1 MAGADGIV
9 EICRRKLPPSYW
21 FQIKFAEDDRH
32 EEHEE
37 SVGGMSNRILVVDD
51 SSLNVKLLHDI
62 LATRGYV
69 VTSATSGPEALEEI
83 ARAQPDLVLLDVMM
97 PGMSGFEV
105 CSRLRANAKTALL
118 PVVMVTAL
126 HAVEDRI
133 AGLEAGAD
141 DFLTKPF
148 NKLELLA
155 RVQSL
160 LRIKS
165 LYDQVEEQKR
175 QLAGFN
181 QTLEQRVAD
190 GVAQLDR
197 FSNMK
202 RFFSPEVAALILAG
216 AVDPLKSHRSNIVVV
231 FLDLRGFTAFTE
243 NADPDDVM
251 GMLREYH
258 RAMGSLISTY
268 NATVEH
274 FAGDGIMIVF
284 NDPLPIE
291 KPAHH
296 AVRMALDMHME
307 FELCAR
313 RWRLL
318 GYDLSLGIGI
328 AQGQATIGT
337 IGYEARLE
345 YCAIGSVCN
354 LSSRLCSEAQGGQT
368 LVSQSFIEQVAD
380 IVAFEVKCD
389 TVVAAGEFEH
399 FFGKTVW

>member
-1 MAGADGIV
+1 M
-9 EICRRKLPPSYW
+9 
-21 FQIKFAEDDRH
+21 H
-32 EEHEE
+32 
-37 SVGGMSNRILVVDD
+37 NRILVVDD
-51 SSLNVKLLHDI
+51 TPLNVKLLRDI
-62 LATRGYV
+62 LAARGYV
-69 VTSATSGPEALEEI
+69 VTSAASGQDALEEI
-83 ARAQPDLVLLDVMM
+83 AKELPDLVLLDVMM

-105 CSRLRANAKTALL
+105 CSRLRADSKTALL

-133 AGLEAGAD
+133 AGLDAGAD
-141 DFLTKPF
+141 DFLTKPI

-155 RVQSL
+155 RVRSL

-165 LYDQVEEQKR
+165 LYDQVDEQKR
-175 QLAGFN
+175 QLARFN
-181 QTLEQRVAD
+181 QTLEQRVAE

-197 FSNMK
+197 FSSMK

-216 AVDPLKSHRSNIVVV
+216 AADPMKSHRSDITVV

-243 NADPDDVM
+243 NADPDKVM

-258 RAMGSLISTY
+258 SAMGSLITAY
-268 NATVEH
+268 NGTVEH

-296 AVRMALDMHME
+296 AVHMALEMHQA
-307 FELCAR
+307 FEHCAS
-313 RWRLL
+313 RWRRL

-337 IGYEARLE
+337 IGFEGRLE

-354 LSSRLCSEAQGGQT
+354 LSSRLCSEARGGQT
-368 LVSQSFIEQVAD
+368 LVAQEFLEQVAT
-380 IVAFEVKCD
+380 IVEFERVGELVLKGYRLP
-389 TVVAAGEFEH
+389 VVACNVTRVVASS
-399 FFGKTVW
+399 

>member
-1 MAGADGIV
+1 M
-9 EICRRKLPPSYW
+9 P
-21 FQIKFAEDDRH
+21 
-32 EEHEE
+32 
-37 SVGGMSNRILVVDD
+37 NRILVVDD
-51 SSLNVKLLHDI
+51 SPLNVKLLHDI

-69 VTSATSGPEALEEI
+69 VTSAASGHDALDAI
-83 ARAQPDLVLLDVMM
+83 AREPPDLVLLDVLM

-105 CSRLRANAKTALL
+105 CGRIRANARTALL

-155 RVQSL
+155 RVRSL

-165 LYDQVEEQKR
+165 LYDQVDEQKQ
-175 QLAGFN
+175 QLAKFN

-197 FSNMK
+197 FSTMK
-202 RFFSPEVAALILAG
+202 RFFSAEVAALILAG
-216 AVDPLKSHRSNIVVV
+216 AGDPMKSHRSTITVV

-243 NADPDDVM
+243 NADPDAVM

-258 RAMGSLISTY
+258 SAMGSLITAY
-268 NATVEH
+268 NGTVEH
-274 FAGDGIMIVF
+274 FAGDGIMIIF

-296 AVRMALDMHME
+296 AVRMALDMHLA
-307 FELCAR
+307 FEQSAC
-313 RWRLL
+313 RWRLR
-318 GYDLSLGIGI
+318 GYDLGLGIGI

-337 IGYEARLE
+337 IGYEGRLE

-354 LSSRLCSEAQGGQT
+354 LSSRLCSEARGGQT
-368 LVSQSFIEQVAD
+368 LVPHDFIDQVAD
-380 IVAFEVKCD
+380 IV
-389 TVVAAGEFEH
+389 EFEH
-399 FFGKTVW
+399 VGKLALKGYRAPVVACNVTSKVAAKT